1 MASRS
6 AGFSGCARSMP
17 ENSATKPGL
26 VGVTVMLMTASCGY
40 SGRGRHFPSGNAMPQ
55 TYKLA
60 LLDDYQKVAM
70 RMADWDRLKKRGVE
84 ITVFNDAFK
93 SVDDAAQQLAPFDM
107 LCLLRERTAFPKA
120 LIDKLP
126 NLKFMVLTGARA
138 ASLDDKAAAARG
150 IPISTTP
157 GGASNAP
164 TAEPGWALLM
174 MCARDLAKAEKL
186 ARAGKWHDGIEQ
198 MVVLEGK
205 RLGIL
210 GLGKLGSRASRYG
223 KAFGMEVVAWS
234 QNLTPEKAEAGG
246 ARYVSKDELLATSDF
261 VSIHLALSER
271 TRGLLGAA
279 DLAKMKKTAILVNT
293 SRGPIVDEAALI
305 AALKNHTIL
314 HAGLDVY
321 DHEPMSADHP
331 FTKLDNITLIP
342 HLGYV
347 VEESYRYFYEGT
359 IADIEAWLD
368 GKPINVLNPDA
379 LKKK

>member
-1 MASRS
+1 MS
-6 AGFSGCARSMP
+6 
-17 ENSATKPGL
+17 
-26 VGVTVMLMTASCGY
+26 
-40 SGRGRHFPSGNAMPQ
+40 Q
-55 TYKLA
+55 TMKLA

-84 ITVFNDAFK
+84 ITVFQEPFT
-93 SVDDAAQQLAPFDM
+93 SIEDAAQKLAPFDM
-107 LCLLRERTAFPKA
+107 LGLLRERTAFPRA
-120 LIDKLP
+120 LIEKLP

-138 ASLDDKAAAARG
+138 ASLDDKAATDRG

-157 GGASNAP
+157 GGGSNAP
-164 TAEPGWALLM
+164 TAELGWALLM
-174 MCARDLAKAEKL
+174 MCARDLAKAERL
-186 ARAGKWHDGIEQ
+186 ARQGKWHDGIEQ

-210 GLGKLGSRASRYG
+210 GLGKLGSRAAHYA
-223 KAFGMEVVAWS
+223 KAFGMDVVAWS

-246 ARYVSKDELLATSDF
+246 AKYVSKDELLATSDF
-261 VSIHLALSER
+261 VSIHLALSGR
-271 TRGLLGAA
+271 TRGLIGAA
-279 DLAKMKKTAILVNT
+279 ELAKMKKTAILVNT

-305 AALKNHTIL
+305 AALKNRTIL

-321 DHEPMSADHP
+321 DKEPMSADHP

-347 VEESYRYFYEGT
+347 VEESYRFFYEGT
-359 IADIEAWLD
+359 IKDIEAWLD

-379 LKKK
+379 LAVKR